1 MVRLKASFD
10 RLYQRARL
18 RKLSYRQSVWLFSY
32 IISVAWEFF
41 SVRIYVLVHW
51 YKSAKMVKEG

>member
-10 RLYQRARL
+10 RHYQRARL

-41 SVRIYVLVHW
+41 FSAYLCPSTL